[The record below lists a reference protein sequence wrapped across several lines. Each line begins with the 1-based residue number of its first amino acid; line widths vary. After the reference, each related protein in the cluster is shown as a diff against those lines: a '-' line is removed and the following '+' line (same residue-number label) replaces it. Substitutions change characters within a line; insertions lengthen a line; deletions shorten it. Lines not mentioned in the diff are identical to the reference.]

1 MKISCLVFCV
11 ILALNASANKNSEDQ
26 QVSFCAKTAAKIIKF
41 IFLKFPR
48 DLARSDEP
56 LMVLVTLSGSMIAID
71 PQTANLR
78 WFQQHDPVI
87 KSNNNE
93 KLNFSSILLPNP
105 VSGQLYSLKAAGSD
119 DFELSRLDQ
128 TIPDLVLKSP
138 FISKDQ
144 VLYTGRKAD
153 SWFIIN
159 SKTGECKTVMGMSS
173 INFLV
178 PDMC

>member
-1 MKISCLVFCV
+1 M
-11 ILALNASANKNSEDQ
+11 
-26 QVSFCAKTAAKIIKF
+26 
-41 IFLKFPR
+41 
-48 DLARSDEP
+48 ARSDEP

-87 KSNNNE
+87 KSTNNE

-105 VSGQLYSLKAAGSD
+105 VSGQLYSLKTTKNEE
-119 DFELSRLDQ
+119 FELSRMDH

-138 FISKDQ
+138 FISKDKI
-144 VLYTGRKAD
+144 LYTGRKAD

-159 SKTGECKTVMGMSS
+159 SLTGECKTVMGELLWG
-173 INFLV
+173 FLELTAV
-178 PDMC
+178 GVNY